1 MYCGECGNQVDDDA
15 RFCPSCGARLDQET
29 QAPEGQP
36 PAQDEA
42 GSMTLPDGGQAA
54 AQGYEVHT
62 PPPGEIPHV
71 KNYLVESILCT
82 ICCCLPFGIPGIVYA
97 AQVDSKLKTGDVEGA
112 REASKKAKTWTLVAF
127 VTGIVL
133 GLVSIGLNIAGIAA
147 FRNFADY
154 RYWY

>member
-1 MYCGECGNQVDDDA
+1 MYCGQCGSEVNDDA
-15 RFCPSCGARLDQET
+15 RFCPSCGSRLDQQGES
-29 QAPEGQP
+29 PEASP
-36 PAQDEA
+36 VQDA
-42 GSMTLPDGGQAA
+42 GNPMILPDTGQAA

-112 REASKKAKTWTLVAF
+112 KESSKKAKTWTLVAF

-133 GLVSIGLNIAGIAA
+133 GLISIGLNIAGLTA
-147 FRNFADY
+147 FRDIIDY
-154 RYWY
+154 HYWY